1 MRTMRICRAGFGLSI
16 SIGLCTFP
24 VQSSN
29 GQSPTPS
36 AAPASKSAG
45 PVAVLPAS
53 ANLSQLMR
61 GILFPNSN
69 VIFAA
74 QSDNPA
80 DVKPDPRPSTATNPL
95 AGPFGKWEA
104 VENSALAIAE
114 SASLLMIS
122 GRKCSNGRD
131 VPLKNADW
139 PKFVQE
145 LRVAGLTAYK
155 AAQSKNQDNIVT
167 AADVLTMSCSN
178 CHDKYRRADRCK

>member
-1 MRTMRICRAGFGLSI
+1 MRICRAGFGLSI
-16 SIGLCTFP
+16 LIGLCTFSL
-24 VQSSN
+24 QNSK
-29 GQSPTPS
+29 GQSPP
-36 AAPASKSAG
+36 AKPAPASKGGGA
-45 PVAVLPAS
+45 AAAALRTS
-53 ANLSQLMR
+53 ANLSQLMK

-95 AGPFGKWEA
+95 AGSFGKWEA

-114 SASLLMIS
+114 SANLLTIS
-122 GRKCSNGRD
+122 GRKCSNGLD

-139 PKFVQE
+139 TKFVQE
-145 LRVAGLTAYK
+145 LRAAGLTAYQ